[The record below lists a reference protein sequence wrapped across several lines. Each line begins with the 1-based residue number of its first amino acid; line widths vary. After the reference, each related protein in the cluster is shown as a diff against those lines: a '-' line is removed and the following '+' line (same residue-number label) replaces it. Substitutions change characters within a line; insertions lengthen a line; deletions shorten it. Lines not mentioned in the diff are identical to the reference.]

1 MELDELKS
9 IWKSTQPFPAKQA
22 EESAMMLKGSSN
34 SIIAKLKRS
43 VWFELSLTIVFGAVM
58 LYYAFTLPSG
68 AMKWSIVSLLIL
80 FLAYLIYYVKKIQ
93 LLNHFD
99 PSHQN
104 IRENLENLIID
115 LKAYLQFYKT
125 SYLILY
131 PVYFMLGLLFAA
143 LERGFDNFLQRLT
156 DPQMILKLVLLA
168 GLIMTVSL
176 VFTNWYLKKLYGN
189 HLEKLQSLLQD
200 LKDSSA
206 QSI

>member
-9 IWKSTQPFPAKQA
+9 IWKNTRPFPAKQA
-22 EESAMMLKGSSN
+22 EEIAAMLKGSSN
-34 SIIAKLKRS
+34 SIVAKLKRS
-43 VWFELSLTIVFGAVM
+43 VWFELTLTIVFGGIM

-80 FLAYLIYYVKKIQ
+80 FLAYLVYYVKKIQ

-99 PSHQN
+99 PSQQN

-125 SYLILY
+125 SYLVLY
-131 PVYFMLGLLFAA
+131 PVYFILGILFAA
-143 LERGFDNFLQRLT
+143 LERGFDNFMHRLT

-206 QSI
+206 QGV